1 MNQNNKQKKVLF
13 ISHSFPPENSS
24 ATQRPKNFAK
34 FLLNY
39 NWKPF
44 VVTPEKYIADSD
56 CLLEDIRRK
65 GVPVN
70 TVFSCEPAALK
81 AMLLKMLKDQHI
93 GKVVY
98 FPLRALLKIYA
109 IIYYRIVL
117 IGWQDGW
124 IPFGFRKGMDLI
136 SKNNIDLIYV
146 HGIPPS
152 SFVIGLLLKMITGKP
167 LVIDYDDSWTT
178 TVYERN
184 RKGIKVFICRYLESK
199 ILKIV
204 DRAVSVKPS
213 TIEEIM
219 EYFSCI
225 DREKLVLITNGYDPE
240 EFTGITKKNN
250 SKFII
255 TYTGTISDKFYYS
268 PETFL
273 NALAQL
279 IDEKIV
285 QEDDISFLVI
295 GNIVPR
301 YVDRYQNMIKEL
313 GLQDVVKNIGLINHR
328 KCIEYQMNSDILL
341 YIIESLESKELSYEF
356 SGTLPAKIFE
366 YIYTGI
372 PIMAITPPGFE
383 ADLIK
388 RTGTGFIAEP
398 NNVDAVKALLQELYR
413 KHKSGTLRISPD
425 MKEINNYDR
434 KKLTGRLSDVFNE
447 VISQTSLS

>member
-1 MNQNNKQKKVLF
+1 MNQNNKQRKVLLLT
-13 ISHSFPPENSS
+13 HTFPPENGST
-24 ATQRPKNFAK
+24 TQRPKNFAK
-34 FLLNY
+34 YLQNY

-44 VVTPEKYIADSD
+44 VVTPEKHITDSD
-56 CLLEDIRRK
+56 YVLKNIRRK
-65 GVPVN
+65 GVSVN

-81 AMLLKMLKDQHI
+81 AMTLKIFKDKPI
-93 GKVVY
+93 GKVLS
-98 FPLRALLKIYA
+98 FPLRVLLKIYS
-109 IIYYRIVL
+109 IIYYRVVIVS
-117 IGWQDGW
+117 WQDGW

-136 SKNNIDLIYV
+136 SRNDIDLIYA
-146 HGIPPS
+146 HGLPS
-152 SFVIGLLLKMITGKP
+152 VFIIGSLLKMITGKP

-178 TVYERN
+178 TVYERK

-219 EYFSCI
+219 EYFPCI

-240 EFTGITKKNN
+240 ESTGITKKSN

-328 KCIEYQMNSDILL
+328 KCIEYQMNSDLLL
-341 YIIESLESKELSYEF
+341 YILESLESKELSYEF
-356 SGTLPAKIFE
+356 SGALPAKIFE

-447 VISQTSLS
+447 VI